1 MGRRMEFR
9 KLEYFEAVA
18 RTGSFT
24 KAAEEL
30 CVAQPTITTAV
41 KRMEEELGVTLLV
54 RDKRSVMLT
63 CEGKIFL
70 EKVVDILGR
79 IEDSVK
85 EMQEMSAANDWI
97 LNIGVTPING
107 AFVTPALY
115 RDFMES
121 YPMARLQVMELGS
134 YGIMEALDAD
144 EIELGYM
151 VLREEGEI
159 LKNYETFII
168 KQGEMEVLVHK
179 DHPLSRYKT
188 ISIEDLAGVPL
199 IYLPTHSYIRQ
210 KIDAEFERCGL
221 VPNILATPEQM
232 VTTYN
237 LVANHVGVSFALGDE
252 FASLIRSEGM
262 AAVPLSRP
270 VRYKAGFVWKK
281 GRVLSKAAKK
291 CIHFIHEYFESG

>member
-1 MGRRMEFR
+1 MEFR
-9 KLEYFEAVA
+9 RLEYFEAVA

-30 CVAQPTITTAV
+30 CVAQPTITTAI
-41 KRMEEELGVTLLV
+41 KRMEEELGVALLV

-70 EKVVDILGR
+70 EKVVDILER
-79 IEDSVK
+79 IEGSVK
-85 EMQEMSAANDWI
+85 EMQEMSAANDWM

-115 RDFMES
+115 RDFMEK

-134 YGIMEALDAD
+134 YGIMEALKSD

-151 VLREEGEI
+151 VLRDEAEI
-159 LKNYETFII
+159 LKDYETFII
-168 KQGEMEVLVHK
+168 RRGEMKVLVHN
-179 DHPLSRYKT
+179 DNPLSKKKT
-188 ISIEDLAGVPL
+188 ISIGDLAGIPL

-210 KIDAEFERCGL
+210 KIDAEFQKHGL
-221 VPNILATPEQM
+221 VPNILSTPQQM

-237 LVANHVGVSFALGDE
+237 LVANNVGVSFVLGDE
-252 FASLIRSEGM
+252 FTSLIRSEQM
-262 AAVPLSRP
+262 TAVCLDNP
-270 VRYKAGFVWKK
+270 VTYKAGFVWKK

-291 CIHFIHEYFESG
+291 CIQFIHGYFEAADQ